1 MPIDVKRLEEKKKEN
16 NKAKNTRDLV
26 KFSRKLRT
34 VYINKR
40 GLSDLFT
47 LLKKELKENKAK
59 MKNDAGNLY
68 AYHLGNSLK
77 LVDIRWNTYYKS
89 KRILPDNE
97 EQHFGPENLKRICQ
111 KEPNIEYWRI
121 KPLGNPPNRKI
132 LRNEKKRP
140 SKIKNPNKYERF
152 LEKELKNALRA
163 RTFYLNYIEKK
174 FAIINNK
181 KYYPEVWLNKL
192 FDSVDSQDPNKIH
205 VLLCYCD
212 PPKFL
217 IRKPTENLKS
227 LYSRL
232 SKVEKAF
239 TNLYCHRFWLRA
251 KLINL
256 KREQLE
262 FTSTYLENQF
272 IKEEGFI
279 NA

>member
-97 EQHFGPENLKRICQ
+97 EQHFGPENLKRLCQ

-232 SKVEKAF
+232 SKVEKGF